1 MALKDIHTPFIII
14 ASICCIL
21 ACVGDF
27 TFAFWLGSYFPGY
40 SHLRETM
47 SVLGESASPVASII
61 STWWVVMGFLF
72 VLFGIGFRLAFSGK
86 DRPAVIASWMMIV
99 YGLGEGLGS
108 GLFPA
113 NRVDSHLTF
122 SYYVHNTIGGVG
134 LLALIA
140 LPLVLLPV
148 FERKHFRA
156 MFRFSWFVAVAGILL
171 FMMFTFSK
179 LLHPSEGLFSLK
191 GLWQRLY
198 LVDYYI
204 YLIVIAVMMMVGG
217 LQKNKSADY

>member
-1 MALKDIHTPFIII
+1 
-14 ASICCIL
+14 
-21 ACVGDF
+21 
-27 TFAFWLGSYFPGY
+27 
-40 SHLRETM
+40 
-47 SVLGESASPVASII
+47 
-61 STWWVVMGFLF
+61 
-72 VLFGIGFRLAFSGK
+72 
-86 DRPAVIASWMMIV
+86 
-99 YGLGEGLGS
+99 LGEGLGS